1 MRKAIDGL
9 VLRVIQTGENDRSL
23 LVLTAEEGKMWVSA
37 KGARSVRSKTA
48 VLSRVFAYINFEY
61 YEKNNSRWLASG
73 SLNNDFS
80 DLSGNL
86 EAFALASY
94 VAQVAEEITGEG
106 VEADEILR
114 TTLNTL
120 YAIKNEL
127 KPLSQIKAAYELYA
141 ARVSGL
147 LPNLFECEVCKKS
160 DFSSDGT
167 LWLDVMNG
175 SIVCTD
181 CLHQKSGGAPMPE
194 TDRFDVR
201 NILLPLD
208 ASALE
213 AMRYVAVCEPR
224 RLFAFGLT
232 SEASLKLFSRAC
244 ETYLLNHLERD
255 FSTLQ
260 FYKSV
265 KDQK

>member
-1 MRKAIDGL
+1 MRKAVDGL
-9 VLRVIQTGENDRSL
+9 VLRVIQSGDNDRRL
-23 LVLTAEEGKMWVSA
+23 LILTADEGRMWVNA

-48 VLSRVFAYINFEY
+48 VLCRAFAYINFEY
-61 YEKNNSRWLASG
+61 YEKNGFRWLAAG
-73 SLNNDFS
+73 SLNSDFS
-80 DLSGNL
+80 GLNRSL
-86 EAFALASY
+86 EAFSLASY

-106 VEADEILR
+106 VEAEEILR

-120 YAIKNEL
+120 YALANGL
-127 KPLSQIKAAYELYA
+127 KPEEQIKAAYELYA

-147 LPNLFECEVCKKS
+147 LPDLYECEGCGKS
-160 DFSSDGT
+160 DFSADGT

-175 SIVCTD
+175 RVICTE
-181 CLHQKSGGAPMPE
+181 CLRTKSGGAPLPE
-194 TDRFDVR
+194 TDKFDVR

-213 AMRYVAVCEPR
+213 AMRYVASAPSQ
-224 RLFAFGLT
+224 RLFAFGLPLNQ
-232 SEASLKLFSRAC
+232 SLKYFSKAC

-260 FYKSV
+260 FYKSI
-265 KDQK
+265 KE